1 MKKIFAVLL
10 TLLSAAYLPAQTHVN
25 PTANPSFIGI
35 QAGTTFPAAPTTF
48 NTYYSLGFYGAAS
61 FDKSLSDLLSIGLD
75 ANYSMYTID
84 GNNNTV
90 TGEML
95 SLISV
100 TPYVRIGDNVGIR
113 SVTPYGRVGVGYGFS
128 SATRAAKNFSTVY
141 QRDAESGYA
150 LLLGGGIDIHLPNL
164 SKITFEVSYRLNHV
178 PGLDYGGALV
188 GFGYHFRL

>member
-1 MKKIFAVLL
+1 MKKIFAVLIVL
-10 TLLSAAYLPAQTHVN
+10 FTHVN
-25 PTANPSFIGI
+25 LFSQSTNPTDPSFISI

-48 NTYYSLGFYGAAS
+48 NTYYSLGFYGAAA
-61 FDKSLSDLLSIGLD
+61 FDKSLSNLVSVGLD

-95 SLISV
+95 SLISL

-113 SVTPYGRVGVGYGFS
+113 SVTPYGRIGVGYGFA
-128 SATRAAKNFSTVY
+128 SATTAMKSTSIVY
-141 QRDAESGYA
+141 QKNAESGYA
-150 LLLGGGIDIHLPNL
+150 ILLGGGIDIHLPDLN
-164 SKITFEVSYRLNHV
+164 KITFEVSYRLNHV
-178 PGLDYGGALV
+178 PGLDYGGALI